1 MCVFFALGE
10 VQLSLSKSNIFKNM
24 DEYEEEAF
32 KIVDEAIQ
40 LAVKK
45 LGAENR
51 FVLVSSLLSRL
62 YVHSFTRLQHH
73 CTSTV
78 CFYYTTVLH

>member
-1 MCVFFALGE
+1 
-10 VQLSLSKSNIFKNM
+10 M

-51 FVLVSSLLSRL
+51 FVLVS
-62 YVHSFTRLQHH
+62 TE
-73 CTSTV
+73 
-78 CFYYTTVLH
+78 